1 MSFSIY
7 NLDDEIKELLNLDNF
22 LKGLTVNEF
31 IEELS
36 KDHFL
41 KGAEVNKL
49 EYLDPKPYIRTFEST
64 LRELKQLS
72 VEAESTKDMLEK
84 QVNDYEV
91 KHSRNVLE
99 LSDKVE
105 SITKQFSTLDSRIS
119 DVSEQIDPLNTA
131 LNKITNSRDVSK
143 ETIFLIRAYHGFF
156 TKQKYDPL
164 ENLRTSK
171 TFEDRLN
178 CAKTVNNLLTL
189 AKKIESPEIT
199 RTSQCVQDI
208 QKFSEVMERSLL
220 SKFEVALENDE
231 FEIMREI
238 ADILNEYN
246 DGVSVIQTFVNKN
259 DILEEISN
267 ENMSK
272 SMLDDET
279 IWTRISDP
287 NDNVELRD
295 ENLEETLNHLKV
307 TMKGHA
313 RIVSQVFKNPTP
325 VLKILIQR
333 VYAQLLQ
340 IKIDSSLQ
348 YSLSISQL
356 AHVRV
361 LQYIYQLTGDFTSD
375 LKEFFIT
382 NDFDSEGDL
391 SSSLDQCYYDLF
403 MEFTTD
409 YTYFNREK
417 KNLENI
423 IYSIVAKFNSY
434 NERPLAAKQ
443 LSTTIDSL
451 NQMDYQNE
459 QTQVTN
465 DRFGFR
471 FTESKRL
478 NQFRDF
484 MKAHLINNRSSL
496 DIEDSEEKKQYS
508 TLSLQL
514 VETVIKS
521 IIESVARVLE
531 LEPNRTSEC
540 ALEVLEILL
549 FDFGKLYVE
558 GGLEVIYDL
567 LKIERSNTKVNSN
580 GPIDFSYLKSFN
592 LLTDILYLISSCI
605 KKIIIPCAVNNPT
618 IRNRMVSLT
627 NGYIKRCELSINI
640 ILNETIDLVMD
651 KTVYFLSKQKK
662 TSLLTLLPSLIQKP
676 VN

>member
-1 MSFSIY
+1 M
-7 NLDDEIKELLNLDNF
+7 
-22 LKGLTVNEF
+22 
-31 IEELS
+31 
-36 KDHFL
+36 
-41 KGAEVNKL
+41 
-49 EYLDPKPYIRTFEST
+49 
-64 LRELKQLS
+64 
-72 VEAESTKDMLEK
+72 
-84 QVNDYEV
+84 
-91 KHSRNVLE
+91 
-99 LSDKVE
+99 
-105 SITKQFSTLDSRIS
+105 
-119 DVSEQIDPLNTA
+119 
-131 LNKITNSRDVSK
+131 
-143 ETIFLIRAYHGFF
+143 
-156 TKQKYDPL
+156 
-164 ENLRTSK
+164 
-171 TFEDRLN
+171 
-178 CAKTVNNLLTL
+178 
-189 AKKIESPEIT
+189 
-199 RTSQCVQDI
+199 
-208 QKFSEVMERSLL
+208 
-220 SKFEVALENDE
+220 
-231 FEIMREI
+231 
-238 ADILNEYN
+238 
-246 DGVSVIQTFVNKN
+246 
-259 DILEEISN
+259 
-267 ENMSK
+267 
-272 SMLDDET
+272 
-279 IWTRISDP
+279 
-287 NDNVELRD
+287 
-295 ENLEETLNHLKV
+295 
-307 TMKGHA
+307 
-313 RIVSQVFKNPTP
+313 
-325 VLKILIQR
+325 IQR

-567 LKIERSNTKVNSN
+567 LK
-580 GPIDFSYLKSFN
+580 
-592 LLTDILYLISSCI
+592 
-605 KKIIIPCAVNNPT
+605 
-618 IRNRMVSLT
+618 
-627 NGYIKRCELSINI
+627 
-640 ILNETIDLVMD
+640 
-651 KTVYFLSKQKK
+651 
-662 TSLLTLLPSLIQKP
+662 
-676 VN
+676 